1 MKLTNFALTSAG
13 MLATALAQTSE
24 ICQLIITKTHYL
36 TATSTLSVAPTHMSG
51 VPTHTSTVE
60 VTSSVFVT
68 VTAAPLPS
76 NVTVITSTMTET
88 VTETTTVYPSK
99 SSSIAGAVGTAA
111 PSAPGYK
118 QVNATVSAGATG
130 TGVPYHIT
138 GLPSPRPSS
147 STADAVS
154 ASNTTSCTETVTVRR
169 SSSTV
174 VGAVGTSA
182 SSLSSHTPPNITVS
196 VAATGTGVP
205 HSITG
210 LPTLSSATAGAV
222 SASNTTTR
230 CTTKITVTRP
240 GSNST
245 LAGPTAP
252 AVTLAPVYSSAM
264 ANLTSAIGSGALTS
278 IVPSASVDHVI
289 SSYIANL
296 TSALPSHAQPT
307 GAVPTALPTQV
318 TNGTAPPHPTKPHN
332 GMSLKQILEWIEY
345 LLSQAFADQGSSSDA
360 GAQRAHPRDLT
371 VN

>member
-1 MKLTNFALTSAG
+1 MKVTNFALTSAG

-24 ICQLIITKTHYL
+24 ICELIITKTHYL

-88 VTETTTVYPSK
+88 VTETKTVYPGT
-99 SSSIAGAVGTAA
+99 SSSIVGAVGTGA
-111 PSAPGYK
+111 PTAPGYK
-118 QVNATVSAGATG
+118 QVNSTVSADATG

-138 GLPSPRPSS
+138 GLPTPSS
-147 STADAVS
+147 STADAVH

-169 SSSTV
+169 SSSTL

-196 VAATGTGVP
+196 VAATGNGVP

-210 LPTLSSATAGAV
+210 LPTMSSATAGAV

-252 AVTLAPVYSSAM
+252 SVTLAPVYSSAM

-318 TNGTAPPHPTKPHN
+318 INGTAPPHPTKPHN

-345 LLSQAFADQGSSSDA
+345 LLSQAFADQGSSSGA
-360 GAQRAHPRDLT
+360 GVPRAHSRDLT
-371 VN
+371 AN

>member
-1 MKLTNFALTSAG
+1 
-13 MLATALAQTSE
+13 
-24 ICQLIITKTHYL
+24 
-36 TATSTLSVAPTHMSG
+36 
-51 VPTHTSTVE
+51 
-60 VTSSVFVT
+60 
-68 VTAAPLPS
+68 
-76 NVTVITSTMTET
+76 MTET

-296 TSALPSHAQPT
+296 TSALPVRCIKARPGSNSELTSLFSSHTPSQP
-307 GAVPTALPTQV
+307 VLCQQRSQPKSPTALRPRTLRSH
-318 TNGTAPPHPTKPHN
+318 TTACRSSRSWN
-332 GMSLKQILEWIEY
+332 
-345 LLSQAFADQGSSSDA
+345 GSSTCCPRPLPI
-360 GAQRAHPRDLT
+360 RAAALMQVRSVRTLAI
-371 VN
+371 